1 MTVCGSVACNRT
13 LTHGG
18 TGKGVRVGVGVNVM
32 VGVGVRNGVRVGV
45 GVSVATKNVAVGV
58 GDMVAPKIG
67 PPKVGTPKVGPFWV
81 GKLVGITN
89 IGVDDGVT
97 GKTYTGVELAVWVC
111 ANSVL
116 VSVALFCGVTDA
128 CGAPSPVCFV
138 RVGDGDGCFACTLA
152 VGVRDS

>member
-1 MTVCGSVACNRT
+1 
-13 LTHGG
+13 
-18 TGKGVRVGVGVNVM
+18 

-45 GVSVATKNVAVGV
+45 GVSVGTKYIAVRV
-58 GDMVAPKIG
+58 GEDVD
-67 PPKVGTPKVGPFWV
+67 PKVGTPKVGTPKV
-81 GKLVGITN
+81 GKAVGITN